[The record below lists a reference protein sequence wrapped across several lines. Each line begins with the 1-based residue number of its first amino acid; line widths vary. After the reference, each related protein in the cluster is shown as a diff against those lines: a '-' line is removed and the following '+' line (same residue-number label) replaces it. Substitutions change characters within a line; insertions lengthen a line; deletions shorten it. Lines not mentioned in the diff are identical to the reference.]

1 MNGIELYFPPLRAL
15 RGAAALGGFGAV
27 CVALPIA
34 ALFGLVAAGG
44 SHAHSMLAIVLTGAF
59 IVPLAVFGAVFV
71 ALALYMAANSLTVD
85 IGTTEITTLR
95 RVFGLPLAR
104 RAMRCSEIAA
114 IEPRPAARYE
124 SLFRAESCYGLIARN
139 NVPRRAEMVVA
150 EGLCGEALATRVGS
164 LIAGAAG
171 VEIAGFRTS

>member
-15 RGAAALGGFGAV
+15 RGAAALGGFGVV

-34 ALFGLVAAGG
+34 ALFGLVAASG

-71 ALALYMAANSLTVD
+71 ALAVYLAANSLTVNV
-85 IGTTEITTLR
+85 GTAKITTLR

-104 RAMRCSEIAA
+104 RAMRCGEIAA

-124 SLFRAESCYGLIARN
+124 SLFSAEPCYGLIARN
-139 NVPRRAEMVVA
+139 NVHRSEMVVA
-150 EGLCGEALATRVGS
+150 EGLCGEALAIRVGS
-164 LIAGAAG
+164 LIASAAG